1 MLPHVARTTGVTQPS
16 PTLPAG
22 GSGDAA
28 VRPVL
33 SAAALANL
41 RAEVLLRLIE
51 TMLKHMPHTAEPNP
65 GRDLLETLLA
75 ALKTLPGREGES
87 ARKFADIVS
96 RLPPELRPS
105 VEKLVGTVLS
115 AMPTRSLVEIVRDPN
130 GPAAQKLASLLATSL
145 PAEDLSAAGTERQQ
159 KPVGLNAQQLAAVGR
174 HGAQHTAQAGQTP
187 GDVRALQT
195 ALKRIFDLDGS
206 GRTRAAAAD
215 AAEAEA
221 GEPMPAGTN
230 RASIAAGGASRPE
243 PRLPAAKPQDGQP
256 VDTAAATLRHQ
267 GSVEDVDTARRETAP
282 ARAQTAHTAGQ
293 ALARGMQAIA
303 RDVSPEVLMQAVAHL
318 MESLSPEE
326 ATFLR
331 ALLER
336 PLGAQ
341 IEQEL
346 AQIVREQAEDGAKPG
361 KAQPEATAQPRAA
374 PEPDRP
380 APMPPAREAVS
391 SAILADAATE
401 RLLAAP
407 VLRDGVPLA
416 FVPYL
421 PAEENVEWP
430 EPHQSDEDEADEQ
443 NPEDAGDGNGEE
455 QAQAE
460 GEPPG
465 EEPESPDMARRRE
478 KTADMVGVMEPGL
491 VFYQK
496 LGDYWT

>member
-1 MLPHVARTTGVTQPS
+1 MLPHVARTTGVNQPS
-16 PTLPAG
+16 PALPAG
-22 GSGDAA
+22 SSGDAA

-51 TMLKHMPHTAEPNP
+51 TMLKHMPRTAEPNP

-130 GPAAQKLASLLATSL
+130 GPAAQKLATVLAAGL
-145 PAEDLSAAGTERQQ
+145 PAEDLAATGAERQS
-159 KPVGLNAQQLAAVGR
+159 KPLALNAQQLAAVAR
-174 HGAQHTAQAGQTP
+174 HGAQHTAQAAQTP

-195 ALKRIFDLDGS
+195 ALKRIFDLDGN
-206 GRTRAAAAD
+206 GRGRAAPVD
-215 AAEAEA
+215 AGEAEA
-221 GEPMPAGTN
+221 GEAGPSRTSL
-230 RASIAAGGASRPE
+230 ASGGTSRPE
-243 PRLPAAKPQDGQP
+243 PRPATAKSQDGQP
-256 VDTAAATLRHQ
+256 VNAAAAALRHQ
-267 GSVEDVDTARRETAP
+267 GGAEDVDTARRETAP
-282 ARAQTAHTAGQ
+282 ARARIANTAGQ

-303 RDVSPEVLMQAVAHL
+303 RDVSPEALMQAVAHL
-318 MESLSPEE
+318 METLSPEE

-331 ALLER
+331 ALLDR
-336 PLGAQ
+336 PLGAE

-361 KAQPEATAQPRAA
+361 KAQTEAAAQPRAA
-374 PEPDRP
+374 PEPDKA

-391 SAILADAATE
+391 SAILAEAAAE
-401 RLLAAP
+401 RLVAAP

-421 PAEENVEWP
+421 PAEDDVEWP
-430 EPHQSDEDEADEQ
+430 QPHQADEDEADEQ
-443 NPEDAGDGNGEE
+443 NPEDAGEGNGEE
-455 QAQAE
+455 QAQGE